1 MRLRSANRNN
11 SYNTWNQNSTGN
23 INNNNANNANR
34 FAPVCVLKGHK
45 GFSAGEA
52 LPNTAQRAVTLARK
66 GEQYYGDTS
75 NFFMNLG
82 VIHTMDNF
90 YDDEILEK
98 VISFEAIFESMMK
111 CKKGVIWKDSAASF
125 HLNGIEQSL
134 KLSRELSEGTYQG
147 RPPKKF
153 MITSPKPREAV
164 SIAFRDRVYQRSMN
178 DNVIYPLMSQ
188 QFIKDNLACQQGK
201 GTDRARERLEEFL
214 HRFYR
219 KHKLGGFVLKCDIH
233 GYYPNMRHDVAEGRF
248 REKLPPVIYRRTETV
263 LREQYKDAVGYNPG
277 SQLIQIA
284 GISVLSPLDHY
295 IKEQLRIKY
304 YLRYMDDFI
313 LIHEDEAYLKNCQLK
328 IDEFLRKIGFE
339 LHPKKTHI
347 TPVSEKITF
356 LGFEF
361 RLTPTGKVVKTV
373 TSETVRRKRRK
384 LRHMVAKCKR
394 GEMPREKVD
403 NSFACDLEH
412 LGKGN
417 SFKLIQRY
425 RAYYKNLWR

>member
-1 MRLRSANRNN
+1 M
-11 SYNTWNQNSTGN
+11 
-23 INNNNANNANR
+23 
-34 FAPVCVLKGHK
+34 
-45 GFSAGEA
+45 
-52 LPNTAQRAVTLARK
+52 
-66 GEQYYGDTS
+66 
-75 NFFMNLG
+75 G
-82 VIHTMDNF
+82 VINTMEKLN
-90 YDDEILEK
+90 DDEILEK

-134 KLSRELSEGTYQG
+134 KLSRELHDGTYKG

-188 QFIKDNLACQQGK
+188 QFIFDNLACQKGK
-201 GTDRARERLEEFL
+201 GTDKARDRLWEFL
-214 HRFYR
+214 HSFYR
-219 KHKLGGFVLKCDIH
+219 KHGIDGYVLKCDIH

-263 LREQYKDAVGYNPG
+263 LREQYKDEVGYNPG

-295 IKEQLRIKY
+295 IKEQLGIKY

-313 LIHEDEAYLKNCQLK
+313 LIHESEEHLKYCQQK
-328 IDEFLRKIGFE
+328 ISEKLQQDGFE

-356 LGFEF
+356 LGFEY
-361 RLTPTGKVVKTV
+361 RLTPSGKVVMTV

-384 LRHMVAKCKR
+384 LRHMVAKVKR
-394 GEMPREKVD
+394 GEMPREKAD
-403 NSFACDLEH
+403 ASFRCDLEH
-412 LGKGN
+412 LSKGD
-417 SFKLIQRY
+417 SHKLIQRY
-425 RAYYKNLWR
+425 REYYKNLWR